1 MENVAPWFCYML
13 RCSDGAL
20 YVGVA
25 TDLAERVKRHNWGVG
40 AAFTA
45 KRRPVELIW
54 WQGFPDQ
61 KSARHREGELKGWRR
76 EKKLRLLLE
85 FGDRDY
91 PSAAKARPQGEI
103 AKGGRFQGS
112 RPTARTPVSKTGYG
126 GSSPSSPARN

>member
-1 MENVAPWFCYML
+1 MENVAHWFCYML

-25 TDLAERVKRHNWGVG
+25 TDLAERTKRHNWGVG
-40 AAFTA
+40 AAFGA
-45 KRRPVELIW
+45 KRQPVELIW

-61 KSARHREGELKGWRR
+61 KSARLRETELKGWRR

-91 PSAAKARPQGEI
+91 PSAAKGAASG
-103 AKGGRFQGS
+103 
-112 RPTARTPVSKTGYG
+112 
-126 GSSPSSPARN
+126 